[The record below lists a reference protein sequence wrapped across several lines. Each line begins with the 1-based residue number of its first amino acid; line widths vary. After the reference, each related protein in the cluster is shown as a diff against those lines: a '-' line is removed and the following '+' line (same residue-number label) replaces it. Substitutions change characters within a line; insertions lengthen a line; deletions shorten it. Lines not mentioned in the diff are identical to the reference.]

1 MSTSN
6 PTTSL
11 QVTRF
16 IQSPP
21 ERVFAAW
28 TTPEQLKHWFGPS
41 TCRVLDVQ
49 LDPRV
54 GGKYRL
60 RVHSGE
66 MGELVVSGEYREV
79 RAPSKLVFTWK
90 WEDDEDWVNVT
101 STVTVEM
108 IGKDGGT
115 EVRITHEG
123 LPSDE
128 HAGRHEHGWNGCLD
142 KLAARA
148 AAFAELNGPGQ
159 FSWNELLVN
168 DVEVAGAFYTKL
180 FGWQTAP
187 MPGGMPYT
195 IFKKNEMFVGGMMK
209 LPMPG
214 VPPHWLNYVTVEAC
228 DVSAAR
234 ITELGGKIMV
244 PPFDI
249 PNVGRIAVA
258 QDPEGATFGI
268 FQMAAK

>member
-1 MSTSN
+1 
-6 PTTSL
+6 
-11 QVTRF
+11 
-16 IQSPP
+16 
-21 ERVFAAW
+21 
-28 TTPEQLKHWFGPS
+28 
-41 TCRVLDVQ
+41 
-49 LDPRV
+49 
-54 GGKYRL
+54 
-60 RVHSGE
+60 
-66 MGELVVSGEYREV
+66 
-79 RAPSKLVFTWK
+79 
-90 WEDDEDWVNVT
+90 VT
-101 STVTVEM
+101 SVVTVEM
-108 IGKDGGT
+108 IAKDGGT

-123 LPSDE
+123 LPSAE
-128 HAGRHEHGWNGCLD
+128 HAGRHEHGWNGSLD

-168 DVEVAGAFYTKL
+168 NPETTGAFYSKL

-195 IFKKNEMFVGGMMK
+195 IFKKDEMFVGGMMK
-209 LPMPG
+209 LPMPN

-228 DVSAAR
+228 DASAAR
-234 ITELGGKIMV
+234 ITELGGTIVV

-268 FQMAAK
+268 FQMATQ